1 MTLLLN
7 NQPLIW
13 VNDRSVNRLVND
25 GSIDKLVGLSAN
37 NRPVEGGSVECEL
50 IDGGWF
56 DELVDGLVD
65 ESSGNGES
73 DDHLVDDRPTDQLTA
88 DNIWLPGTQR
98 WVYFPSFMLE
108 KYYDTFSGC
117 QCHSFVNMNKLLAT
131 IQLLLAFQ

>member
-25 GSIDKLVGLSAN
+25 GSFDKLVGLSAN

-88 DNIWLPGTQR
+88 DN
-98 WVYFPSFMLE
+98 VM
-108 KYYDTFSGC
+108 D
-117 QCHSFVNMNKLLAT
+117 
-131 IQLLLAFQ
+131 

>member
-50 IDGGWF
+50 IDGG
-56 DELVDGLVD
+56 
-65 ESSGNGES
+65 
-73 DDHLVDDRPTDQLTA
+73 
-88 DNIWLPGTQR
+88 
-98 WVYFPSFMLE
+98 
-108 KYYDTFSGC
+108 
-117 QCHSFVNMNKLLAT
+117 
-131 IQLLLAFQ
+131 